1 MSNWSRR
8 SVLGA
13 AVALSACAAQTP
25 PPSDTSVPN
34 LAGTS
39 WRRVD
44 DMNANPHGA
53 TITFSIDDRA
63 SGSTGCNRW
72 FSAVT
77 RQGNALQFG
86 NMGMTRMACADVQNG
101 TERSFTEMM
110 PRVRAY
116 RMDGEELVFLD
127 ETGTEIARFVT
138 EVIEG
143 S

>member
-25 PPSDTSVPN
+25 TTNTPAPN

-39 WRRVD
+39 WRRVHD
-44 DMNANPHGA
+44 TNANPHGA
-53 TITFSIDDRA
+53 TVTFSIDGRA

-72 FSAVT
+72 FSSVT
-77 RQGNALQFG
+77 REGSALQFG

-101 TERSFTEMM
+101 AERSFTEMM

-127 ETGTEIARFVT
+127 EANTEIARFVT